1 MIRVR
6 KYWTDGL
13 EGARIWYHITRW
25 CVDELGMP
33 GPTGDWNY
41 LSASDYMDF
50 YFRDQQMAELFILKW
65 M

>member
-6 KYWTDGL
+6 KLWPEGL
-13 EGARIWYHITRW
+13 QDSREWYHITRW
-25 CVDELGMP
+25 CVEELGMP
-33 GPTGDWNY
+33 GPSGDWNY
-41 LSASDYMDF
+41 LTEPEHMDF